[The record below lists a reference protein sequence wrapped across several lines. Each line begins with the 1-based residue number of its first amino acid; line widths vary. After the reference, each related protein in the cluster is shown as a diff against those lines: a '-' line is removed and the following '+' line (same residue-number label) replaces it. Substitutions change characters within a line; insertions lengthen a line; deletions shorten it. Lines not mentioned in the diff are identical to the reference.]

1 MHDEDEDLTTG
12 EVLSMAL
19 VVLVLVP
26 IIWVVEQWRKIRG
39 EEI

>member
-12 EVLSMAL
+12 EVLTMAL
-19 VVLVLVP
+19 VVLVFVP

-39 EEI
+39 

>member
-1 MHDEDEDLTTG
+1 MYDEDEDLTTE
-12 EVLSMAL
+12 EVLTMVL

-39 EEI
+39 